1 MSLTQ
6 FQHSVTDKGIGPGAR
21 WRKADFHVHLPTSSD
36 YEYKDPD
43 AFEKLGKA
51 LTDEGYSFAIILK
64 HEEFPT
70 REELASLQRF
80 CPQTTLIPGAEINVL
95 VDTLFKKI
103 GKDYFGHCIVA
114 VDPDQAGEYGYVL
127 RKAQETLSYRKGDY
141 PAGFRSSILD
151 VGRFFRS
158 NGALFFPAHLHQAK
172 TPEQSRSLDDL
183 YTDESFLGF
192 ISDGAFDALEVRQK
206 ETASFFDGSRT
217 TQEGLK
223 IPAAVCVASSDA
235 HHHDHIPQR
244 NRGTWV
250 RVESRT
256 YAELVAALS
265 FPHRVSLDKPSD
277 AHSRIVG
284 MHVVGSFVPE
294 SWIGF
299 NESLNALIG
308 AKGSGKTALLE
319 CLRFVLNTK
328 VPADRV
334 ENVRRHVSHVLG
346 SSGYVECLVQKE
358 GGERYLV
365 TRRADSP
372 DRIVL
377 TDEAG
382 VTKVVNAS
390 EGPLFPVSIL
400 GWHEIEAVADQADAR
415 ISLLDR
421 IGNPREIQTLY
432 EEIKQLV
439 ERARDHLPTLQ
450 RQIKHL
456 DALLQELWDLRKKR
470 NALARLE
477 KGDLLDLQRQYE
489 WFLQT
494 EQKIE
499 GLRADLDVRK
509 GSVSEST
516 DSHLTVDIGAP
527 PDVAAAGKAIPA
539 LADVTGALDS
549 NRDNES
555 KTAATLDASLARV
568 QDVTAAAAAKVTESF
583 AEFREGIYTPK
594 VNALPPE
601 DREILTKQIQ
611 VLEETKRLPLVEKQC
626 VDLLAEV
633 TSLSNQLRDLC
644 QQVCSKRDQI
654 VAIREALVAALNA
667 ELDSV
672 QLRFLRSANQQARN
686 RFQTKHGADGASF
699 VGYLQGFGKLE
710 AYQNLIALFE
720 YIGSL
725 RIDQGDWNVKEILW
739 DVRFLDLLD
748 VADDD
753 DVEISLQ
760 VGKGGL
766 VTIQNLSA
774 GQRCVAVFPL
784 LLRNT
789 RGPLVIDQ
797 PEDNLDNRYIADI
810 IAPDLLRRKQRQQ
823 FLVTSHNANLVVLTD
838 ADFIVHVDS
847 DGATCR
853 FPAAGFFAC
862 SSSGVGQS
870 VLDVLDGGA
879 AALAARQ
886 RKYGIGA

>member
-1 MSLTQ
+1 
-6 FQHSVTDKGIGPGAR
+6 
-21 WRKADFHVHLPTSSD
+21 
-36 YEYKDPD
+36 
-43 AFEKLGKA
+43 
-51 LTDEGYSFAIILK
+51 
-64 HEEFPT
+64 
-70 REELASLQRF
+70 
-80 CPQTTLIPGAEINVL
+80 
-95 VDTLFKKI
+95 
-103 GKDYFGHCIVA
+103 
-114 VDPDQAGEYGYVL
+114 
-127 RKAQETLSYRKGDY
+127 
-141 PAGFRSSILD
+141 
-151 VGRFFRS
+151 
-158 NGALFFPAHLHQAK
+158 
-172 TPEQSRSLDDL
+172 L

-206 ETASFFDGSRT
+206 ETALFFDGSRAT
-217 TQEGLK
+217 KEGLK

-235 HHHDHIPQR
+235 HHHDHISQR
-244 NRGTWV
+244 KRGTWV
-250 RVESRT
+250 RVEDRT

-265 FPHRVSLDKPSD
+265 FPHRVSLDKPSR
-277 AHSRIVG
+277 AHARIVG
-284 MHVVGSFVPE
+284 MHVVGSFVPDT
-294 SWIGF
+294 WIAF
-299 NESLNALIG
+299 NESLSALIG

-334 ENVRRHVSHVLG
+334 DNVRRHVAHVLG
-346 SSGYVECLVQKE
+346 SSGYVECLVEKDS
-358 GGERYLV
+358 GARYLV

-372 DRIVL
+372 DRIVI
-377 TDEAG
+377 TDESGGTRVA
-382 VTKVVNAS
+382 NPS
-390 EGPLFPVSIL
+390 EGMLFSVSIL

-421 IGNPREIQTLY
+421 IGNPREIQMLY
-432 EEIKQLV
+432 EEIRQFV
-439 ERARDHLPTLQ
+439 ERARDHLPILQ
-450 RQIKHL
+450 RQLKHL

-477 KGDLLDLQRQYE
+477 QGDLLDLQRQYE

-499 GLRADLDVRK
+499 GLRGDLDLRK
-509 GSVSEST
+509 GLVTEST
-516 DSHLTVDIGAP
+516 DSRLSVDIGVP
-527 PDVAAAGKAIPA
+527 PDVTAAGKAIPA
-539 LADVTGALDS
+539 LAEVTEALDS
-549 NRDNES
+549 NRENES
-555 KTAATLDASLARV
+555 KTAAALDASLARV
-568 QDVTAAAAAKVTESF
+568 QDVTAVASARVTESF
-583 AEFREGIYTPK
+583 AEFREAIYTPK

-601 DREILTKQIQ
+601 DRQILTKQIQ
-611 VLEETKRLPLVEKQC
+611 VLEETKRLPLVEKLC

-633 TSLSNQLRDLC
+633 TSLSTQLRDLC
-644 QQVCSKRDQI
+644 QHVCSKRDQI
-654 VAIREALVAALNA
+654 VAKREGIVSALNA
-667 ELDSV
+667 ELESIR
-672 QLRFLRSANQQARN
+672 LKFLRSTNQLARN
-686 RFQTKHGADGASF
+686 RFQAKHGADGANF

-710 AYQNLIALFE
+710 AYQNLIELFE
-720 YIGSL
+720 TIASL
-725 RIDQGDWNVKEILW
+725 RIDQGDWDVKEILW

-760 VGKGGL
+760 VGKAGL
-766 VTIQNLSA
+766 VPIQNLSA

-810 IAPDLLRRKQRQQ
+810 IAPDLLRRKQQQQ

-838 ADFIVHVDS
+838 ADFILHVDS

-862 SSSGVGQS
+862 SSSAVSQS

-886 RKYGIGA
+886 RKYGIGG